1 MSKTLEEL
9 KAAALKC
16 TRCGQCLT
24 ICPVYGK
31 TFEEGTSSRGKLFL
45 LRSLADGTVEPSAE
59 LMDLAARCTLCMRCK
74 AICPSG
80 VNTTDLIM
88 ALRHYMKEQGRL
100 PAAKKL
106 AFKAITKGRLFDMVM
121 SHGKG
126 MQSLLFKRSE
136 NGRGKVSRM
145 PIPVAGLNKRRIL
158 PEFAE
163 KPLRKLAP
171 AVSHP
176 HGEVRASVAFFPG
189 CMLNYV
195 YVDAGLAL
203 INVLLA
209 NGVKVHLL
217 DKLQC
222 CGTPLF
228 SSGDFEGA
236 AMLAENNVR
245 RLAGGGFDAVITGCA
260 TCGSALKKEYGA
272 VLEGSP
278 ALAVWEGMKDKVYDI
293 SDFLL
298 RLGPAEYARELP
310 WKVTYHDACHL
321 VRGMGVASQPRD
333 LIRAI
338 PGVKLMEMQRPAV
351 CCGCAGTFSATHYAL
366 SQKILADKT
375 SDILSTGADVV
386 ATGCSAC
393 KMQIIDGLSQRG
405 SRMRV
410 LHTVELLAR
419 AYGV

>member
-1 MSKTLEEL
+1 MSTPLDEL

-31 TFEEGTSSRGKLFL
+31 TYEEATSSRGKLFL
-45 LRSLADGTVEPSAE
+45 LRSLADGTVTPTQE

-74 AICPSG
+74 SICPSG

-88 ALRHYMKEQGRL
+88 ALRHQLKQEGKL
-100 PAAKKL
+100 PLAKKI
-106 AFKAITKGRLFDMVM
+106 AFKALTKGRLFDMAM
-121 SHGKG
+121 SHGKPF
-126 MQSLLFKRSE
+126 QSMLFKRSA
-136 NGRGKVSRM
+136 NGRGKVSRL
-145 PIPVAGLNKRRIL
+145 PLPVAGLNKRRII
-158 PEFAE
+158 PEFADTS
-163 KPLRKLAP
+163 LRKSVP
-171 AVSHP
+171 AVSKAEGP
-176 HGEVRASVAFFPG
+176 IRGRVAFFPG

-195 YVDAGLAL
+195 YVGTGKDL
-203 INVLLA
+203 IKVLTA
-209 NGVKVHLL
+209 NGIEVHLL

-236 AMLAENNVR
+236 ALLAENNVR
-245 RLAGGGFDAVITGCA
+245 LLSGGSFDAIITGCA

-272 VLEGSP
+272 ILPEGR
-278 ALAVWEGMKDKVYDI
+278 ANAAWEGLKDRVFDF

-298 RLGPAEYARELP
+298 KLGPVEYRRELP
-310 WKVTYHDACHL
+310 LKVTYHDACHL
-321 VRGMGVASQPRD
+321 VRGMGVSKQPRD

-338 PGVKLMEMQRPAV
+338 PGVKFVEMKRPDV
-351 CCGCAGTFSATHYAL
+351 CCGCAGTFSATHYGL
-366 SQKILADKT
+366 SQKILEDKT
-375 SDILSTGADVV
+375 NDILSTGADIV

-393 KMQIIDGLSQRG
+393 KMQLIDGLTQKG
-405 SRMRV
+405 SLITAM
-410 LHTVELLAR
+410 HTAELLGK

>member
-1 MSKTLEEL
+1 MSKSLDEL

-31 TFEEGTSSRGKLFL
+31 THEESNSSRGKLFL
-45 LRSLADGTVEPSAE
+45 LRSLADGTVKPTKA
-59 LMDLAARCTLCMRCK
+59 LMELAARCTLCMRCK

-88 ALRHYMKEQGRL
+88 ALRRKMKEEGQL
-100 PAAKKL
+100 PAAKAI
-106 AFKAITKGRLFDMVM
+106 AFKAVTKGRLFDMAM
-121 SHGKG
+121 SHGRPF
-126 MQSLLFKRSE
+126 QSMLFKNTE
-136 NGRGKVSRM
+136 NGAGKVSRI
-145 PIPVAGLNKRRIL
+145 PIPAAGLNLRRVVPAL
-158 PEFAE
+158 AD
-163 KPLRKLAP
+163 KPLRKIVP
-171 AVSHP
+171 AISTP
-176 HGEVRASVAFFPG
+176 HGATRARVAFFPG
-189 CMLNYV
+189 CMLSYV
-195 YVDAGLAL
+195 YVNAGKAL
-203 INVLLA
+203 IDVLVT
-209 NGVKVHLL
+209 NGVEVHLL
-217 DKLQC
+217 DNLQC